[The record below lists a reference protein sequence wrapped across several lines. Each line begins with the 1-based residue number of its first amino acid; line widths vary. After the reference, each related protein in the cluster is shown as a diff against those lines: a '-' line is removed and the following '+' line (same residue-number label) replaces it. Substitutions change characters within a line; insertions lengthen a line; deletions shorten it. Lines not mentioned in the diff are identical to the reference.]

1 MTLREKGRMCG
12 NENMIPPFQK
22 KKMYT
27 LFNSKVNTL
36 KLEQKHQK

>member
-1 MTLREKGRMCG
+1 MTLREQGKMCG
-12 NENMIPPFQK
+12 NENMIPPFQ